1 MLPFF
6 TENFGNPG
14 TPHEAVGGVVQ
25 RAIRQAREAVANLIN
40 CIPNEIVWTSGATE
54 ANNLA
59 ILGFASK
66 QPPGKRHIVTQAT
79 EHSAVLEPCRHL
91 EREGWQVTYLNVDEL
106 GNIDLDELKNSIRND
121 TALVS
126 IMWGNNEIGTI
137 HPVAEIASICGEL
150 GIPVHCDAAQAA
162 GKVAIDVEAV
172 HVSLLTL
179 SAHKFYGPKG
189 AGALYIRD
197 LGKAKSIDPR
207 LYGGGQEKGIRPG
220 TLNVPCIVGLGE
232 ACRLASQN
240 HRAWSEHI
248 SGLRDRFEAMLLESL
263 KGVAVNG
270 NRESRLPH
278 ISNIA
283 FLGADGEGLLT
294 MLPEIVASTG
304 SACHVADFAP
314 SHVLAALRKS
324 PDITEC
330 SIRFGFGKDT
340 KESEVGVAVDLL
352 REAVKRQ
359 RDY

>member
-1 MLPFF
+1 MQPIYLDNCSTTRLDSSVLAAMLPFF

-25 RAIRQAREAVANLIN
+25 RAIRQAREAVATLIN

-59 ILGFASK
+59 ILGLASK
-66 QPPGKRHIVTQAT
+66 QPPGKRHIITQAT

-91 EREGWQVTYLNVDEL
+91 ESEGWQVTYLNVDEF
-106 GNIDLDELKNSIRND
+106 GNIDLDELRNSIRDD

-240 HRAWSEHI
+240 RRAWSEHI
-248 SGLRDRFEAMLLESL
+248 SGLRDRFETMLLESL
-263 KGVAVNG
+263 KGVSVNG

-294 MLPEIVASTG
+294 ML
-304 SACHVADFAP
+304 
-314 SHVLAALRKS
+314 LRL
-324 PDITEC
+324 PNDGEEWGRC
-330 SIRFGFGKDT
+330 
-340 KESEVGVAVDLL
+340 L
-352 REAVKRQ
+352 
-359 RDY
+359 